1 MSGIILNVDSRSDE
15 GKCHFDKVLNGFCFG
30 DLIVKSRYKKGR
42 VNAALLSTQ
51 NSEGSNAYDRDLE
64 LFVIVDGYFVE
75 NLGSS
80 KSSAEWFLHNYKARG
95 ERLFTELNGSYCILL
110 INERTDDIKV
120 INDRF
125 GTRPLFYTASR
136 DVLAVSPFANLITEL
151 GVVKKELNE
160 SMVANQLSY
169 SRVWLKNS
177 TFFKGILSL
186 SASSCVE
193 WSNVG
198 GGRVSNIIPLVGT
211 SVCAKGDVRELA
223 ETFRTVV
230 SDFSKLN
237 RAGLSLSGG
246 LDSRILLAAGFK
258 GPAFT
263 WGYQENNDEISLAK
277 RTAQISRNDW
287 SFIKLSPEDFLDRSC
302 VGDQFREGL
311 DIFVQSYSL
320 KGYSETKKHGINGL
334 ITGLALDVTMAGS
347 YDIDCNVGQ
356 LNAETVFQHL
366 CSKSQYFS
374 DAEQA
379 LLISSDSIRSEVH
392 DLTASIRGEVDKKTD
407 ASLLGSIKNF
417 FFDYRVRRYLFHR
430 QQWQRAFVEDYIP
443 TFDNRLIESLKSFS
457 PTDLKDHG
465 VFVKVLKLLS
475 PELMGV
481 PYQGTMLPVDA
492 PKRYWKD
499 SIRIENERE
508 QMYRDIY
515 AETNGKVFI
524 PYNRYYSN
532 FDEWLRVNP
541 HWIDYC
547 KKILLSEET
556 VLSNYCDI
564 GIVREWVEAQRS
576 GKKAYFSKIIQL
588 MSLEKT
594 LRAHF
599 V

>member
-1 MSGIILNVDSRSDE
+1 MSGIVLSVDSRTDG
-15 GKCHFDKVLNGFCFG
+15 GKYHFDKALSSFCFG
-30 DLIVKSRYKKGR
+30 DLIVKSRYQKGK
-42 VNAALLSTQ
+42 VNAALLSTHD
-51 NSEGSNAYDRDLE
+51 SEGSSTYDKDLK

-75 NLGSS
+75 NLGSP
-80 KSSAEWFLHNYKARG
+80 KSSAEWFLHNYKTRG
-95 ERLFTELNGSYCILL
+95 QRFLTELNGSYCILL

-125 GTRPLFYTASR
+125 GTRPLFYTVSR
-136 DVLAVSPFANLITEL
+136 DVLAVSPFANLINEL

-169 SRVWLKNS
+169 SRVWLNNA

-186 SASSCVE
+186 SASSCLE

-198 GGRVSNIIPLVGT
+198 GGRAHKITPPVAASGYYH
-211 SVCAKGDVRELA
+211 GDVNELA

-230 SDFSKLN
+230 SDFSNLN
-237 RAGLSLSGG
+237 SVGLSLSGG

-258 GPAFT
+258 GPTFT

-277 RTAQISRNDW
+277 RTAQITRNDW

-302 VGDQFREGL
+302 VGDRFREGL
-311 DIFVQSYSL
+311 DIFVQSHSL
-320 KGYSETKKHGINGL
+320 KGYPETKKHGINGL
-334 ITGLALDVTMAGS
+334 ITGLALDFTMAGS
-347 YDIDCNVGQ
+347 YDIDCNVGE
-356 LNAETVFQHL
+356 LDAEIMFQYL
-366 CSKSQYFS
+366 CSKSQCFTS
-374 DAEQA
+374 AEQA
-379 LLISSDSIRSEVH
+379 LLINRDSIRSEVH
-392 DLTASIRGEVDKKTD
+392 DLTDIIRGEVNWETD
-407 ASLLGSIKNF
+407 ARRTESIRNF
-417 FFDYRVRRYLFHR
+417 FFEYRVRRCIFQR

-443 TFDNRLIESLKSFS
+443 TFDNRLIDNLGSFS
-457 PTDLKDHG
+457 PSDLKDHSI
-465 VFVKVLKLLS
+465 FVKVLKLLS

-541 HWIDYC
+541 HWIDYT
-547 KKILLSEET
+547 KKMLLSEET
-556 VLSNYCDI
+556 VISNYCDI
-564 GIVREWVEAQRS
+564 GIVREWLEAQRS